1 VSAANKRA
9 NNLPA
14 SATAELETVTMTFDS
29 ALTHAVDYGKFIVQL
44 WNYYI
49 VLVIAMIGWLVTL
62 RSKALNLDLRGR
74 AVLIASYCVISAV
87 FFFVLEPNQ
96 DALLRLMRLMHELA
110 QVDTSSKILSG
121 IFAPEVDN
129 RFITT
134 LNLTSRLVL
143 PVVTILVSLFM
154 WFITDPV
161 PQTSAS
167 GPGKTES

>member
-1 VSAANKRA
+1 
-9 NNLPA
+9 
-14 SATAELETVTMTFDS
+14 MTFDS

-62 RSKALNLDLRGR
+62 RTKPMNLDFR
-74 AVLIASYCVISAV
+74 ARVLLIASYCGISAV

-96 DALLRLMRLMHELA
+96 AALLRLMQLMHQLA
-110 QVDTSSKILSG
+110 QVDASSKILSG
-121 IFAPEVDN
+121 IFAPDVDHG
-129 RFITT
+129 FVLT

-143 PVVTILVSLFM
+143 PVVTLLISLFM

-161 PQTSAS
+161 PQPSAS